1 MPPDYRF
8 VKVARTDYP
17 MIRRWLD
24 QPHIGGWWGDADT
37 EIALIEEDI
46 DVGPTDMRIVWL
58 ADTPFAFVQD
68 YPAHHWPAP
77 HYAGYPD
84 GTRAIDTFLGEP
96 EFLGKGHAAAYLRQR
111 ATELMD
117 AGATAIVI
125 DPDPKNAR
133 AAAAY
138 RKAGF
143 IDRGLK
149 DAGDGAQARVMEF
162 QRDSRATESTT

>member
-46 DVGPTDMRIVWL
+46 AQGPTAMRIVW
-58 ADTPFAFVQD
+58 Q
-68 YPAHHWPAP
+68 
-77 HYAGYPD
+77 
-84 GTRAIDTFLGEP
+84 
-96 EFLGKGHAAAYLRQR
+96 GHAAAYLRQR
-111 ATELMD
+111 ATELME
-117 AGATAIVI
+117 AGAPAIVL
-125 DPDPKNAR
+125 DPDPANAR
-133 AAAAY
+133 AASAY

-143 IDRGLK
+143 VDRGSK

-162 QRDSRATESTT
+162 QR